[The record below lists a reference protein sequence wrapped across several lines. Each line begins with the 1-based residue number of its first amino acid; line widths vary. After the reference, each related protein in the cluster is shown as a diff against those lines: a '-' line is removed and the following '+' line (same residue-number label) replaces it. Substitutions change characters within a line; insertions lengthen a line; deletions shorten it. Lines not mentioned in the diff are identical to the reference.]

1 MGFSLPQLW
10 FIFRRVSESPW
21 NPLLLRHSLAQ
32 PTSRQISQAYCFM
45 KLASFC
51 SEARAQNTAPF
62 LCSTAQVPEM
72 LTSSQTHS
80 PITSS
85 PLLLFSCIRATLG
98 IPRDSRSWFPHWF
111 WHTTPG
117 KPEERMQGVTFLR
130 LFTIN
135 TPLILPVMELFG
147 LAKNSTLK
155 ITRSEL
161 WKSSFPYH
169 LISAAHKEM
178 LLMLV
183 LFTGDLIFLLEASGI
198 FSLYFWNCPLWAG
211 VDLLIC
217 CVRHSVGLFN
227 LGNVFLFS

>member
-135 TPLILPVMELFG
+135 TPFFDLTCDGIVWLGKEFYTENHSLG
-147 LAKNSTLK
+147 TLK
-155 ITRSEL
+155 
-161 WKSSFPYH
+161 
-169 LISAAHKEM
+169 
-178 LLMLV
+178 V
-183 LFTGDLIFLLEASGI
+183 FL
-198 FSLYFWNCPLWAG
+198 PLSPN
-211 VDLLIC
+211 IC
-217 CVRHSVGLFN
+217 CP
-227 LGNVFLFS
+227 